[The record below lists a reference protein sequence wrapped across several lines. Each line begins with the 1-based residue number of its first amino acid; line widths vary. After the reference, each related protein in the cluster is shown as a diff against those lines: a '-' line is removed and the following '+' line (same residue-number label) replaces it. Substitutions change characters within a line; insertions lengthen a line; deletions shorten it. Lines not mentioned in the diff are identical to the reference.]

1 MTTKEYLQQIRK
13 YDKIIK
19 NRIRELDNLRIAVQN
34 ISSFRLSKDVVVT
47 SKRKDK
53 MESLIVRMVD
63 EEKYINDFIDRK
75 YSIISKMEKLD
86 IKDYDILYLRFVDGK
101 KFEEILDI
109 LNDES
114 ECSERQMYRRY
125 KKAMKAF
132 EEQFGDNYL

>member
-34 ISSFRLSKDVVVT
+34 ISSFQISKDVVVT

-53 MESLIVRMVD
+53 MESLIVRIVD
-63 EEKYINDFIDRK
+63 EENYINDFIDRK

-125 KKAMKAF
+125 KKAIKAF
-132 EEQFGDNYL
+132 EDKFGDDYL